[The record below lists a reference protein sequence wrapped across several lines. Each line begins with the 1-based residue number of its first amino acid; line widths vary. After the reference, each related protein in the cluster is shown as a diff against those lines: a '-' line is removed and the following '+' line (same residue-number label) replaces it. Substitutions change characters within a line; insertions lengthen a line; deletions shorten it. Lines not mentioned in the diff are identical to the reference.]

1 MSARNIKLQGL
12 DEIFSTEEM
21 RQDDKR
27 ERVME
32 LSPEELKPLKDH
44 PFQVRE
50 DVELQK
56 LVESIKEYGVL
67 TPLIARSMENGYEL
81 ISGHRRKLA
90 AELAGLNKLPVL
102 IRNMTDDESI
112 VLMVDSNIQ
121 RENLLPSEK
130 AFAYKMKLE
139 ALKRQGKR
147 TDLTSVQ
154 LAPKLSSQ
162 VIGEEI
168 GISIDTVKRYI
179 RLTEL
184 TPELLQMVDE
194 KRIAFS
200 PAVELSYL
208 KPDEQKELLNM
219 IRAQDCTPSL
229 SQAQRMKKLS
239 QISKLTPEVVRHHDR
254 GKAQSAGAASHPYG
268 QTAAIFPQALYG

>member
-32 LSPEELKPLKDH
+32 LSPEELKPFKDH

-50 DVELQK
+50 DAELQK
-56 LVESIKEYGVL
+56 LVESIQEYGVL
-67 TPLIARSMENGYEL
+67 TPLIARQMDGGYEL

-90 AELAGLNKLPVL
+90 AELAGLDKLPVL

-130 AFAYKMKLE
+130 AFA
-139 ALKRQGKR
+139 
-147 TDLTSVQ
+147 
-154 LAPKLSSQ
+154 
-162 VIGEEI
+162 
-168 GISIDTVKRYI
+168 
-179 RLTEL
+179 
-184 TPELLQMVDE
+184 
-194 KRIAFS
+194 
-200 PAVELSYL
+200 
-208 KPDEQKELLNM
+208 
-219 IRAQDCTPSL
+219 
-229 SQAQRMKKLS
+229 
-239 QISKLTPEVVRHHDR
+239 
-254 GKAQSAGAASHPYG
+254 
-268 QTAAIFPQALYG
+268 

>member
-1 MSARNIKLQGL
+1 
-12 DEIFSTEEM
+12 M

-32 LSPEELKPLKDH
+32 LSPEELKPFKQH

-50 DVELQK
+50 DAELQK

-67 TPLIARSMENGYEL
+67 TPLIARQMDGGHEL

-90 AELAGLNKLPVL
+90 AELAGLDKLPVL
-102 IRNMTDDESI
+102 VRDMTDDESI

-130 AFAYKMKLE
+130 VFAYKMKLE
-139 ALKRQGKR
+139 AMKRQGKR
-147 TDLTSVQ
+147 TDLTCGQVGHKLKARDM
-154 LAPKLSSQ
+154 LAESTDDSARMIQ
-162 VIGEEI
+162 
-168 GISIDTVKRYI
+168 RYI

-184 TPELLQMVDE
+184 IPELLQMVDD

-208 KPDEQKELLNM
+208 KPDEQTELLN
-219 IRAQDCTPSL
+219 IIQAQDCTPSL

-239 QISKLTPEVVRHHDR
+239 QISKLTRRWSTP
-254 GKAQSAGAASHPYG
+254 P
-268 QTAAIFPQALYG
+268 